1 MSSSESRSALAD
13 RPADTAKRPTTAAPA
28 KKPKK
33 RRKRKDGRRLV
44 KTKTPRIY
52 KRIDTRGKIIDYCA
66 IVDVN
71 GKQRK
76 KYAKTYGAAKEL
88 KRHADTDRD
97 RGELQKATAIRF
109 LKFLDE
115 WVERYKGQGRRGFRP
130 HTRDEYRRLIR
141 AYAHEYFSD
150 RLKLVEVSAYE
161 LARFVDWLA
170 DEGAQGKRL
179 SDSTIANIVNPVKS
193 ALRSAEREGLIRH
206 NPSQGLALP
215 HREEDPDEEDGEDE
229 VKVFSR
235 AQLAAIL
242 SMAPDKYKLLLE
254 ILAGCGLRISE
265 AAALQPLHFQL
276 DGDEPEVC
284 IRRAWVKGRIVP
296 PKSRHGKRDVPL
308 SPPLVVKV
316 RAYLDAH
323 PRESTDFFFTAA
335 ERGGREEGIGGP
347 LNADN
352 LRSRMLKPL
361 VEEVGASWAA
371 FHTFRHTF
379 ASIHMAEGTNIKAL
393 SEVMGHHSAAFT
405 LSRYAHL
412 LPGEGAPAL
421 NLATA
426 LPFADSV
433 ENELPQL
440 EEAVA

>member
-1 MSSSESRSALAD
+1 MSSIESRSALAD
-13 RPADTAKRPTTAAPA
+13 RPVKSAERPKSGAPA
-28 KKPKK
+28 KKSGK
-33 RRKRKDGRRLV
+33 RRRRKDDRRLV

-52 KRIDTRGKIIDYCA
+52 KRIGPDGKIIDYCA
-66 IVDVN
+66 IVEVE

-88 KRHADTDRD
+88 KRNAETDRD
-97 RGELQKATAIRF
+97 RGELQKATTIRF
-109 LKFLDE
+109 LKYLDE

-150 RLKLVEVSAYE
+150 RVKLVEVTAYL

-170 DEGAQGKRL
+170 DEEAQGKCL
-179 SDSTIANIVNPVKS
+179 SDQTIANIVNPVKS
-193 ALRSAEREGLIRH
+193 ALKSAEREGLIRF

-215 HREEDPDEEDGEDE
+215 HREEDPDEDEEEE

-235 AQLAAIL
+235 AELAAVL
-242 SMAPDKYKLLLE
+242 SMAPERYRLLLE

-265 AAALQPLHFQL
+265 ALALQRLHFQL
-276 DGDEPEVC
+276 DADKPEVC

-296 PKSRHGKRDVPL
+296 PKSKRGRREVPL
-308 SPPLVVKV
+308 SPSLVLKI
-316 RAYLDAH
+316 RAYLDTH
-323 PRESTDFFFTAA
+323 PREATDFFFAS
-335 ERGGREEGIGGP
+335 RYGGP

-352 LRSRMLKPL
+352 LRKRTLKPL

-379 ASIHMAEGTNIKAL
+379 ASLHIAEGTNIEAL
-393 SEVMGHHSAAFT
+393 SRVLGHHSAAFT
-405 LSRYAHL
+405 LSRYTHL
-412 LPGEGAPAL
+412 LPGEDPPAID
-421 NLATA
+421 LATA
-426 LPFADSV
+426 LPFGQSAAA
-433 ENELPQL
+433 ELLQL
-440 EEAVA
+440 VGAVA